1 MRATLPAALLLLLA
15 STSAPQA
22 APSIVVIMTDD
33 QEDTGSMAYMP
44 KTHALLAEKG
54 VTFTNS
60 FVNLPLCAPSRA
72 SFFTGQ
78 SAHNTG
84 VKANNPVDGGGWG
97 GFKDK
102 EADALPVWLKKAGYR
117 TALIGKYLNR
127 YGQESTFGSLLS
139 WAGSYLNINFTG
151 PNIGNPE
158 DWVPPGWDLWY
169 AFTGSRARYYDYAIN
184 ENESIKTFGS
194 SAGDY
199 STDVLK
205 ARAVRFIKEQKGAA
219 DPFFMLVATKAAHAQ
234 GKCAIPAPQHEDAFK
249 EVSFPFHMRGPGI
262 PANQTRSQ
270 LVNNLDTVAT
280 IVELAGASPGVVLD
294 GRSLKPLFADPNAP
308 WRSAIAFESPSASF
322 MGPSGRYTGV
332 RTATLKYIKFE
343 NGKEKL
349 YDLAADPHES
359 KSRAGRK
366 SYTGDLAGLRSL
378 ALAKPA
384 GCHEAARH
392 KTVGVAAKQA

>member
-1 MRATLPAALLLLLA
+1 MVDALQSAGKLDDTVIIYTSDNGFLFGQHG
-15 STSAPQA
+15 SMGKSAPYEEA
-22 APSIVVIMTDD
+22 IRV
-33 QEDTGSMAYMP
+33 
-44 KTHALLAEKG
+44 
-54 VTFTNS
+54 
-60 FVNLPLCAPSRA
+60 PL
-72 SFFTGQ
+72 
-78 SAHNTG
+78 
-84 VKANNPVDGGGWG
+84 V
-97 GFKDK
+97 
-102 EADALPVWLKKAGYR
+102 
-117 TALIGKYLNR
+117 
-127 YGQESTFGSLLS
+127 
-139 WAGSYLNINFTG
+139 
-151 PNIGNPE
+151 
-158 DWVPPGWDLWY
+158 
-169 AFTGSRARYYDYAIN
+169 
-184 ENESIKTFGS
+184 
-194 SAGDY
+194 
-199 STDVLK
+199 
-205 ARAVRFIKEQKGAA
+205 
-219 DPFFMLVATKAAHAQ
+219 
-234 GKCAIPAPQHEDAFK
+234 
-249 EVSFPFHMRGPGI
+249 MRGPGI